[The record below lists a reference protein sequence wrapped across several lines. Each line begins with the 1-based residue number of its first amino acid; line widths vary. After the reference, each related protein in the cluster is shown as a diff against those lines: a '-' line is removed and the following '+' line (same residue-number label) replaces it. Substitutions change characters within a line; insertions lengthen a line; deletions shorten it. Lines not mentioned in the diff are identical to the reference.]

1 VVSRAA
7 CVRRNGT
14 AHSAPKRKKVTTHA
28 ALVLEL
34 RALCCGN
41 MTMTRSLAPPCAV
54 INRLGF
60 LLNAC
65 ESPSV
70 CVCLRSYAA
79 DAAAANLTPF
89 CALEFCCTQFAP
101 SFTPWLY
108 CYLLTYYVLTYTG
121 CRYGTGLVVGAGEF
135 TLQRG

>member
-1 VVSRAA
+1 
-7 CVRRNGT
+7 
-14 AHSAPKRKKVTTHA
+14 
-28 ALVLEL
+28 
-34 RALCCGN
+34 
-41 MTMTRSLAPPCAV
+41 M
-54 INRLGF
+54 
-60 LLNAC
+60 
-65 ESPSV
+65 

-135 TLQRG
+135 TLQRGSDSSLRPDACILDCLHVLLPVWSEYCTLGHGGEDTGTGVCVGARYPVCE